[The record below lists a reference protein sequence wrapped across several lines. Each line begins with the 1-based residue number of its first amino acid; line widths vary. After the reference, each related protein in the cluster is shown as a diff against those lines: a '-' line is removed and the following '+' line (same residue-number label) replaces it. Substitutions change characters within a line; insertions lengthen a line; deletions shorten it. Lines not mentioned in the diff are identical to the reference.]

1 LLPRPGRSSI
11 GVKWLSQDS
20 LYAEPSHFGAG
31 SMSVIY
37 YIVIRLVIYYIVIR
51 LAYTVS
57 IKISNKMSVNQK
69 KVRKLIDE
77 LDFDA
82 LKQEYESKKKSIH
95 LSTFVP
101 IVLPLIV
108 IIPLS
113 KLVPINEN
121 IYVFGMKIPKI
132 ILLLVMFF
140 IFFRIERLLKALL
153 SNIRNGIR
161 S

>member
-1 LLPRPGRSSI
+1 MI
-11 GVKWLSQDS
+11 T
-20 LYAEPSHFGAG
+20 
-31 SMSVIY
+31 
-37 YIVIRLVIYYIVIR
+37 LVAKLIIYYIVIR

-57 IKISNKMSVNQK
+57 IKISNKMSVNQE

-121 IYVFGMKIPKI
+121 LYVFGMKIPKI
-132 ILLLVMFF
+132 ILFLVVFF
-140 IFFRIERLLKALL
+140 AFFRIERLLKALL
-153 SNIRNGIR
+153 SDKHNGIG

>member
-1 LLPRPGRSSI
+1 MIVLMAKLL
-11 GVKWLSQDS
+11 L
-20 LYAEPSHFGAG
+20 
-31 SMSVIY
+31 
-37 YIVIRLVIYYIVIR
+37 YYIVIR
-51 LAYTVS
+51 LAYTIS
-57 IKISNKMSVNQK
+57 IKISNKMSVNQE

-121 IYVFGMKIPKI
+121 LYVFGIKIPR
-132 ILLLVMFF
+132 ILLFLVMFF

-153 SNIRNGIR
+153 SDKHNRIR